1 MVSDAHSVAGPRETI
16 LTSSGHCHNDVVFEA
31 LLQHLMLITA
41 KADLQAP
48 IATSIFASLGHFNLQ
63 QMAGGQMGGFGVM
76 VGCAVVSL

>member
-48 IATSIFASLGHFNLQ
+48 VATSIFASLGHRILR
-63 QMAGGQMGGFGVM
+63 QMADVRTGEFVVVLGRT
-76 VGCAVVSL
+76 VGSL